1 VKVTNTK
8 PTAQTLEQDI
18 PLEPNA
24 VLLSEDMI
32 GWFDLMYRLTPLTE
46 GQLLDVTALFPEEV
60 AQKTITISVRP
71 ELEEIDVGGVTYR
84 VFVCDCDIPE
94 LGSEVH
100 YVTETGLLVKIE
112 RPGSDTTK
120 DVMIELGVEP
130 VE

>member
-1 VKVTNTK
+1 MKVTNTK
-8 PTAQTLEQDI
+8 PAAQTLEQDI

-32 GWFDLMYRLTPLTE
+32 GWFDLMYD
-46 GQLLDVTALFPEEV
+46 LLDLETGKAIEISALFPDSLELRNLTIAVRREMQDVEV
-60 AQKTITISVRP
+60 DGAA
-71 ELEEIDVGGVTYR
+71 YN
-84 VFVCDCDIPE
+84 VFVCNIPE
-94 LGSEVH
+94 LGYEVH
-100 YVTETGLLVKIE
+100 YVTEAGLLVKIE

>member
-32 GWFDLMYRLTPLTE
+32 GWFDLMYD
-46 GQLLDVTALFPEEV
+46 LLDLETGKAIEISALFPDSLELRNLTIAVRREMQDVEV
-60 AQKTITISVRP
+60 
-71 ELEEIDVGGVTYR
+71 DGVAYN
-84 VFVCDCDIPE
+84 VFVCDIPE

-120 DVMIELGVEP
+120 DVMIELGVEL

>member
-32 GWFDLMYRLTPLTE
+32 GWFDLMYD
-46 GQLLDVTALFPEEV
+46 LLDLETGKAIEISALFPDSLELRNLTIAVRREMQDVEV
-60 AQKTITISVRP
+60 
-71 ELEEIDVGGVTYR
+71 DGVAYN
-84 VFVCDCDIPE
+84 VFVCDIPE

-120 DVMIELGVEP
+120 DVMIELSAEP